1 MFKKI
6 IQDINIKILQEYVL
20 TVAIIR
26 EGLFRIDKNLK
37 GVIN

>member
-1 MFKKI
+1 MFMKN

-20 TVAIIR
+20 TVVIIL
-26 EGLFRIDKNLK
+26 EGLFRLDKNLK